1 MPGESQADVYASF
14 GVQSVVLSGNNIEE
28 HRQVMLSHDVSVRD
42 HDDLIELRQ
51 PQENED
57 ADVTVTD
64 RTVDPYATED
74 DRTEINIPTEGEL
87 PLTDEG
93 DPEVQPE
100 ANADEGAD
108 DFGPALGDAPEALV
122 TASQQISE
130 YADGLAEMKAQ
141 AIENGLSAEM
151 AAQIEA
157 EYEANSALS
166 EASLKALEDAG
177 FKRGFVK
184 SFLQGQESMANAY
197 VGQIV
202 EYAGGKATF
211 DKLVAH
217 LTTNSPETV
226 EVLEDAIQRQ
236 DLKAIKATINLAK
249 ASHKAKF
256 GASPARNVAAKAPAT
271 PARAAA
277 PKVEGFTSQDAM
289 VEAMS
294 DPRYGRDPAYRQSV
308 IQKVAASNW

>member
-1 MPGESQADVYASF
+1 MSGESQADVYASF
-14 GVQSVVLSGNNIEE
+14 GVQSAVLSGNNIEE
-28 HRQVMLSHDVSVRD
+28 HRQAMLEQDVAVRD

-51 PQENED
+51 PQEHED
-57 ADVTVTD
+57 AGVTVTD
-64 RTVDPYATED
+64 RTVDPYASDD
-74 DRTEINIPTEGEL
+74 DRIEITIPTEGEL
-87 PLTDEG
+87 PLDATENDVA
-93 DPEVQPE
+93 DDNAQPDD
-100 ANADEGAD
+100 A

-141 AIENGLSAEM
+141 AIENGLTAEM

-157 EYEANSALS
+157 EYEANSSLS

-226 EVLEDAIQRQ
+226 EVLDDAIQRQ

-289 VEAMS
+289 VAAMS